1 MPEAEGLLLNH
12 GVDFEQ
18 TRRFAHLRQGSEFS
32 ACFQLA
38 FEHEILDEVG
48 NHAVFARGRHDDEP
62 LGSRVRSFTCHQF
75 DTRCVHD
82 RQQFFRNRLGGRQET
97 RTKSGCGNHGRTEG
111 PRAASDN
118 VCHANTLAAACYRS
132 VSTTNIVAG

>member
-1 MPEAEGLLLNH
+1 MASSSSSRTDSTQPTACPRPRGLLLNH

-82 RQQFFRNRLGGRQET
+82 RQQFFRKPSWWQAGNAYQVRLRE
-97 RTKSGCGNHGRTEG
+97 
-111 PRAASDN
+111 PRPYEKAL
-118 VCHANTLAAACYRS
+118 VLLATTS
-132 VSTTNIVAG
+132 VMPTP

>member
-1 MPEAEGLLLNH
+1 MASSSSSRTDSTQPTCMPEAEGLLLNH

-97 RTKSGCGNHGRTEG
+97 RTQVRLREPRPYGR
-111 PRAASDN
+111 PS
-118 VCHANTLAAACYRS
+118 CC
-132 VSTTNIVAG
+132 